1 MWLQM
6 GLFFPISNNKNNR
19 EISSNLILSKVYRGA
34 VEFRRA
40 EVLSMERMERI
51 GGTLDALD
59 GSKSTKNLRPL
70 SALKY
75 LGMNRGNMFF

>member
-1 MWLQM
+1 M
-6 GLFFPISNNKNNR
+6 F
-19 EISSNLILSKVYRGA
+19 KVYRGA

-59 GSKSTKNLRPL
+59 GTKSTRNLRPL

-75 LGMNRGNMFF
+75 LGMKKVENLDRKYVKINMIIYEDIWFL